1 MSLSPRET
9 AEKAA
14 RTRFIIMNII
24 RVMAIAMLLV
34 GIAITRFAPF
44 KSLEWIFGAALAVMG
59 MLEFFFLPAVI
70 AKRFKALDRAR
81 NNHRP

>member
-14 RTRFIIMNII
+14 RTRFIVMNII
-24 RVMAIAMLLV
+24 RVMDIAMLLV

-44 KSLEWIFGAALAVMG
+44 KSVEWIFGAVLALMG
-59 MLEFFFLPAVI
+59 VLEFFFLPAVI

>member
-9 AEKAA
+9 AEKVA

-44 KSLEWIFGAALAVMG
+44 KSVEWIFGAVLALMG
-59 MLEFFFLPAVI
+59 VLEFFFLPAVI